1 MKINLENIHSPC
13 MNCIMRGHS
22 YSPDDNLCQSCEYN
36 ISIQM
41 LKEIL
46 KQNDYCNLCKYVERI
61 KGGYTD
67 CSVGREGWRDC
78 QNYTIDWNAV
88 AKEYLE
94 KE

>member
-13 MNCIMRGHS
+13 MNCIIRGHS
-22 YSPDDNLCQSCEYN
+22 YSLDDNLCQSCEYN
-36 ISIQM
+36 ISI
-41 LKEIL
+41 
-46 KQNDYCNLCKYVERI
+46 KYVEHI
-61 KGGYTD
+61 KGGYID
-67 CSVGREGWRDC
+67 CSVGLGGWRDC

>member
-1 MKINLENIHSPC
+1 
-13 MNCIMRGHS
+13 
-22 YSPDDNLCQSCEYN
+22 
-36 ISIQM
+36 M
-41 LKEIL
+41 LKEVL

>member
-41 LKEIL
+41 LKEV
-46 KQNDYCNLCKYVERI
+46 KTE
-61 KGGYTD
+61 
-67 CSVGREGWRDC
+67 
-78 QNYTIDWNAV
+78 
-88 AKEYLE
+88 
-94 KE
+94 

>member
-1 MKINLENIHSPC
+1 MKWAFIEDYIVCKFYLSNVESWREQIDEVM
-13 MNCIMRGHS
+13 MN
-22 YSPDDNLCQSCEYN
+22 
-36 ISIQM
+36 
-41 LKEIL
+41 L

-61 KGGYTD
+61 TGGYTD